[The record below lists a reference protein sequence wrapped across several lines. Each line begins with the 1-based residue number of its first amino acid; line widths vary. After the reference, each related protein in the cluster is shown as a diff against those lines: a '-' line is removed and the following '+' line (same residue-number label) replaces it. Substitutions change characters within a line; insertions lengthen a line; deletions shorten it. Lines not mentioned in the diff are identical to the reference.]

1 MTKLVS
7 RHVPIRGAFSY
18 LSLGS
23 LRFVEGMSAH
33 AKDCAGPS
41 VSLSPKLLNL
51 PGMIMVLMAKLEAA
65 GPILLFFPHP
75 CYVLLKQALLSAFT
89 YEKRQL
95 TFSCLSV
102 RLSTCVSLA
111 LSVRILVTDT
121 GNFQMCGEGRI
132 SVTFGQ
138 CLELN
143 MKT

>member
-1 MTKLVS
+1 VTKLVS
-7 RHVPIRGAFSY
+7 RHVPIRGVFSY

-33 AKDCAGPS
+33 AKDCARPS

-51 PGMIMVLMAKLEAA
+51 PGMNMVLMAKLEAA
-65 GPILLFFPHP
+65 GPILFYFFSHP
-75 CYVLLKQALLSAFT
+75 CYVLLKQALLSAFA

-111 LSVRILVTDT
+111 LSVRILVTLDT
-121 GNFQMCGEGRI
+121 GNFHSNVSGRSKFSYI
-132 SVTFGQ
+132 RTMSGT
-138 CLELN
+138 
-143 MKT
+143 